1 MKLTGKVA
9 IITGGGRGI
18 GAGISKRLAEEGAKV
33 AIAQRDDESAEA
45 TIEQI
50 KSKGGEALYIQTD
63 VSEPDTVQAMIEATV
78 AEYGILDILVN
89 NAGIGGQMGHFLD
102 LSLERWQRIIDVN
115 LTGVFVC
122 GQAAAR
128 LMRDTGGGRIINIGS
143 TNSFVAEAKA
153 SPYVAAKGGVMLLTK
168 AMAVDLASHGILVN
182 CIAPGSIRVER
193 NTAYYDSE
201 AFQTMFEKGVPIGH
215 PGTPAD
221 IGAAVAFLVSDDA
234 NFITGST
241 LVVDGGFTSFFRIE

>member
-1 MKLTGKVA
+1 MKLADKVA
-9 IITGGGRGI
+9 IVTGGGRGI

-33 AIAQRDDESAEA
+33 VIAQRDDESAGA

-50 KSKGGEALYIQTD
+50 MSKGGEALYIQTD
-63 VSEPDTVQAMIEATV
+63 VSEPETVQAMMTATV
-78 AEYGILDILVN
+78 AKYGTLDILVN

-128 LMRDTGGGRIINIGS
+128 LMLDAGGGRIINIGS
-143 TNSFVAEAKA
+143 TNSFVAEANA
-153 SPYVAAKGGVMLLTK
+153 SPYVAAKGGVMLLTR

-201 AFQTMFEKGVPIGH
+201 AFQTLFAKGVPLGH

-221 IGAAVAFLVSDDA
+221 IGAAVAFLASDDA

>member
-1 MKLTGKVA
+1 MKLADKVA
-9 IITGGGRGI
+9 IVTGGGRGI

-33 AIAQRDDESAEA
+33 VIAQRDDESAGA

-50 KSKGGEALYIQTD
+50 MSKGGEALYIQTD
-63 VSEPDTVQAMIEATV
+63 VSEPDTVQEMMKATV
-78 AEYGILDILVN
+78 AEYGTLDILVN

-102 LSLERWQRIIDVN
+102 LSLERWQRTIDVN

-128 LMRDTGGGRIINIGS
+128 LMHDAGGGRIINIGS
-143 TNSFVAEAKA
+143 TNSFVAEANA

-193 NTAYYDSE
+193 NTAYYDSK
-201 AFQTMFEKGVPIGH
+201 AFQTLFEKGVPLGH

-221 IGAAVAFLVSDDA
+221 IGAAVAFLASDDA